1 MAPTN
6 ATYFFMTD
14 QRATDRTKHEP
25 APATSTSSLQSAW
38 RYVR

>member
-14 QRATDRTKHEP
+14 QRATDRTKSEP
-25 APATSTSSLQSAW
+25 ATATSTSSQASW